1 MLKVFNRY
9 FYTLSAARIIG
20 EVTDACNTCLALKK
34 APRELFEQTSSQ
46 TPDHPG
52 KSLAADI
59 ICRAGQKILVVRD
72 TLTSYT
78 AATFVKNET
87 AKEYKEGILLCTLP
101 MKSDVSEIRV
111 DCAPG
116 LKALKSDKSLH
127 AVGIHLDF
135 GHAKNANKNPVA
147 EKANQELE
155 LEILKIDP
163 IGKAISA
170 TTLTQAVSVLN
181 SRIRHNG
188 LSSKEMFFRR
198 DQISGEQLQFPDSV
212 LMESQMSARQKNH
225 PVSAKSKARGGTK
238 PKVADISVGS
248 VVFIK
253 NEGSK
258 FKSRESYVVVQLLPS
273 GMALIQKMDHNK
285 GFFGSATYQ
294 VPLENL
300 YVCSIK
306 NERLQLSDVSDDS
319 GSDDALSV
327 SDLPDKEVIS
337 SSDDSD
343 FEITVPEIGND
354 HEEVSSAPTAD
365 SSVINRRSS
374 RSRRQPD
381 RYGSSTSYN
390 SDTPFSGENDVVQ
403 NYWPNYPR
411 GTWSPDNVIE

>member
-1 MLKVFNRY
+1 
-9 FYTLSAARIIG
+9 
-20 EVTDACNTCLALKK
+20 
-34 APRELFEQTSSQ
+34 
-46 TPDHPG
+46 
-52 KSLAADI
+52 
-59 ICRAGQKILVVRD
+59 
-72 TLTSYT
+72 
-78 AATFVKNET
+78 
-87 AKEYKEGILLCTLP
+87 
-101 MKSDVSEIRV
+101 
-111 DCAPG
+111 
-116 LKALKSDKSLH
+116 
-127 AVGIHLDF
+127 
-135 GHAKNANKNPVA
+135 
-147 EKANQELE
+147 
-155 LEILKIDP
+155 
-163 IGKAISA
+163 
-170 TTLTQAVSVLN
+170 
-181 SRIRHNG
+181 
-188 LSSKEMFFRR
+188 
-198 DQISGEQLQFPDSV
+198 
-212 LMESQMSARQKNH
+212 
-225 PVSAKSKARGGTK
+225 
-238 PKVADISVGS
+238 
-248 VVFIK
+248 
-253 NEGSK
+253 
-258 FKSRESYVVVQLLPS
+258 
-273 GMALIQKMDHNK
+273 MALIQKMDHNK